1 MKPRELEHIL
11 ARAVKSV
18 GQPSPNHY
26 WSVLPEA
33 IVVTGNPVYDAQLH
47 HVLVEYG
54 IEVKLDKNNDMED
67 YRVVDEKKFI
77 MFLLRWS

>member
-1 MKPRELEHIL
+1 MKPDKLETMLNKVIL
-11 ARAVKSV
+11 DLGRDR
-18 GQPSPNHY
+18 PWIPP
-26 WSVLPEA
+26 PEA
-33 IVVTGNPVYDAQLH
+33 RFITGNPKYDAQLH

-54 IEVKLDKNNDMED
+54 VEVKLDRDHNMED

>member
-1 MKPRELEHIL
+1 MKPDKLETIL
-11 ARAVKSV
+11 ARAVLEV
-18 GQPSPNHY
+18 GVGRNGRWQ
-26 WSVLPEA
+26 LTPEA
-33 IVVTGNPVYDAQLH
+33 RVITGNPKYDAQIH

-54 IEVKLDKNNDMED
+54 IEVKLDKNNNMED

>member
-1 MKPRELEHIL
+1 MKPCELQPIL
-11 ARAVKSV
+11 ARAVETI
-18 GQPSPNHY
+18 QRPWP
-26 WSVLPEA
+26 LPPEA
-33 IVVTGNPVYDAQLH
+33 LVITGNPKYDAQLH

-54 IEVKLDKNNDMED
+54 IEVKLNRNNAMED

>member
-1 MKPRELEHIL
+1 MKPDELQPIL
-11 ARAVKSV
+11 ARAVESI

-33 IVVTGNPVYDAQLH
+33 KVVTGNPVYDAQLH

-54 IEVKLDKNNDMED
+54 VEVKLDRDHHMID
-67 YRVVDEKKFI
+67 YRVVDKQKFT
-77 MFLLRWS
+77 MFLLRWA